1 MNPFMLDVNEANF
14 EQEVL
19 LRSHGVPVVVDF
31 WAEWCGPC
39 KVLGPILERLAIE
52 AGGRFLLAK
61 VNVDQN
67 PGLAIRF
74 GVQGIPAVKA
84 FRLGK
89 VEAEFVGA
97 QPEPV
102 VRRFIQRLVPS
113 PAEQAVQ
120 AANSL
125 LVTHHWKEA
134 EEAFREALAED
145 ESNAAA
151 ALGLVKSLLMQG
163 RGGEALALLEDFPP
177 GSEWAIAEQLRP
189 LADLLAA
196 VEKNGP
202 GYDEQDPLAAELYQ
216 AGRLIVRGN
225 LPAAMDGLLD
235 ILRQDKRYR
244 DGLPR
249 KILLA
254 VFSILGDED
263 TLTRQYREEL
273 ASVLF

>member
-19 LRSHGVPVVVDF
+19 LRSHEVPVVVDF

-52 AGGRFLLAK
+52 GGGRFILAK
-61 VNVDQN
+61 INVDQN
-67 PGLAIRF
+67 PGLAMRF

-84 FRLGK
+84 FKQGK
-89 VEAEFVGA
+89 VEAEFAGS

-113 PAEQAVQ
+113 PAEQAAQ

-145 ESNAAA
+145 ERNAVA
-151 ALGLVKSLLMQG
+151 ALGLMKSLLMQG

-196 VEKNGP
+196 VENNGP

-216 AGRLIVRGN
+216 AGRLIVRDN

-254 VFSILGDED
+254 IFSILGDED

>member
-19 LRSHGVPVVVDF
+19 LRSHEVPVVVDF

-52 AGGRFLLAK
+52 GGGRFILAK
-61 VNVDQN
+61 INVDQN
-67 PGLAIRF
+67 PGLAMRF

-84 FRLGK
+84 FKQGK
-89 VEAEFVGA
+89 VEAEFVGS

-113 PAEQAVQ
+113 PAEQAAQ

-145 ESNAAA
+145 ERNAVA
-151 ALGLVKSLLMQG
+151 ALGLMKSLLMQG

-189 LADLLAA
+189 LAELLAA
-196 VEKNGP
+196 VENNGP

-254 VFSILGDED
+254 IFSILGDED

>member
-19 LRSHGVPVVVDF
+19 LRSHEVPVVVDF

-52 AGGRFLLAK
+52 GGGRFILAK
-61 VNVDQN
+61 INVDQN
-67 PGLAIRF
+67 PGLAMRF

-84 FRLGK
+84 FKQGK
-89 VEAEFVGA
+89 VEAEFVGS

-113 PAEQAVQ
+113 PAEQAAQ

-145 ESNAAA
+145 ERNAVA
-151 ALGLVKSLLMQG
+151 ALGLMKSLLMQG

-196 VEKNGP
+196 VENNGP

-216 AGRLIVRGN
+216 AGRLIVRDN

-254 VFSILGDED
+254 IFSILGDED

>member
-19 LRSHGVPVVVDF
+19 LRSHEVPVVVDF

-52 AGGRFLLAK
+52 GGGRFILAK
-61 VNVDQN
+61 INVDQN
-67 PGLAIRF
+67 PGLAMRF

-84 FRLGK
+84 FKQGK
-89 VEAEFVGA
+89 VEAEFVGS

-113 PAEQAVQ
+113 PAEQAAQ

-145 ESNAAA
+145 ERNAVA
-151 ALGLVKSLLMQG
+151 ALGLMKSLLMQG

-196 VEKNGP
+196 VENNGP

-254 VFSILGDED
+254 IFSILGDED

>member
-19 LRSHGVPVVVDF
+19 LRSHEVPVVVDF

-125 LVTHHWKEA
+125 LVTHHWKDA

-189 LADLLAA
+189 LADLLDA

>member
-19 LRSHGVPVVVDF
+19 LRSHEVPVVVDF

-52 AGGRFLLAK
+52 GGGRFILAK
-61 VNVDQN
+61 INVDQN
-67 PGLAIRF
+67 PGLAMRF

-84 FRLGK
+84 FKQGK
-89 VEAEFVGA
+89 VEAEFVGS

-113 PAEQAVQ
+113 PAEQAAQ

-145 ESNAAA
+145 ERNAVA
-151 ALGLVKSLLMQG
+151 ALGLMKSLLMQG

-189 LADLLAA
+189 LAELLAA
-196 VEKNGP
+196 VENNGP

-216 AGRLIVRGN
+216 AGRLIARDN

-254 VFSILGDED
+254 IFSILGDED

>member
-19 LRSHGVPVVVDF
+19 LRSHEVPVVVDF

-67 PGLAIRF
+67 PGMAIRF

-196 VEKNGP
+196 VENNGP

-216 AGRLIVRGN
+216 AGRLIVRDN

-254 VFSILGDED
+254 IFSILGDED

>member
-19 LRSHGVPVVVDF
+19 LRSHEVPVVVDF

-52 AGGRFLLAK
+52 GGGRFILAK
-61 VNVDQN
+61 INVDQN
-67 PGLAIRF
+67 PGLAMRF

-84 FRLGK
+84 FKQGK
-89 VEAEFVGA
+89 VEAEFVGS

-113 PAEQAVQ
+113 PAEQAAQ

-145 ESNAAA
+145 GRNAVA
-151 ALGLVKSLLMQG
+151 ALGLMKSLLMQG

-196 VEKNGP
+196 VENNGP

-216 AGRLIVRGN
+216 AGRLIVRDN

-254 VFSILGDED
+254 IFSILGDED

>member
-19 LRSHGVPVVVDF
+19 LRSHEVPVVVDF

-52 AGGRFLLAK
+52 GGGRFILAK
-61 VNVDQN
+61 INVDQN
-67 PGLAIRF
+67 PGLAMRF

-84 FRLGK
+84 FKQGK
-89 VEAEFVGA
+89 VEAEFVGS

-113 PAEQAVQ
+113 PAEQAAQ

-145 ESNAAA
+145 ERNAVA
-151 ALGLVKSLLMQG
+151 ALGLMKSLLMQG
-163 RGGEALALLEDFPP
+163 RAAGG
-177 GSEWAIAEQLRP
+177 S
-189 LADLLAA
+189 
-196 VEKNGP
+196 
-202 GYDEQDPLAAELYQ
+202 
-216 AGRLIVRGN
+216 AGRG
-225 LPAAMDGLLD
+225 
-235 ILRQDKRYR
+235 
-244 DGLPR
+244 
-249 KILLA
+249 
-254 VFSILGDED
+254 
-263 TLTRQYREEL
+263 
-273 ASVLF
+273 

>member
-19 LRSHGVPVVVDF
+19 LRSHEVPVVVDF

-52 AGGRFLLAK
+52 GGGRFILAK
-61 VNVDQN
+61 INVDQN
-67 PGLAIRF
+67 PGLAMRF

-84 FRLGK
+84 FKQGK
-89 VEAEFVGA
+89 VEAEFVGS

-102 VRRFIQRLVPS
+102 VRRFIQRLIPS
-113 PAEQAVQ
+113 PAEQAAQ

-145 ESNAAA
+145 GRNAVA
-151 ALGLVKSLLMQG
+151 ALGLMKSLLMQG

-196 VEKNGP
+196 VENNGP

-216 AGRLIVRGN
+216 AGRLIVRDN

-254 VFSILGDED
+254 IFSILGDED

>member
-19 LRSHGVPVVVDF
+19 LRSHEVPVVVDF

-52 AGGRFLLAK
+52 GGGRFILAK
-61 VNVDQN
+61 INVDQN
-67 PGLAIRF
+67 PGLAMRF

-84 FRLGK
+84 FKQGK
-89 VEAEFVGA
+89 VEAEFVGS

-102 VRRFIQRLVPS
+102 VRRFIQRLIPS
-113 PAEQAVQ
+113 PAEQAAQ

-145 ESNAAA
+145 ERNAVA
-151 ALGLVKSLLMQG
+151 ALGLMKSLLMQG

-189 LADLLAA
+189 LAELLAA
-196 VEKNGP
+196 VENNGP

-254 VFSILGDED
+254 IFSILGDED

>member
-19 LRSHGVPVVVDF
+19 LRSHEVPVVVDF

-52 AGGRFLLAK
+52 GGGRFILAK
-61 VNVDQN
+61 INVDQN
-67 PGLAIRF
+67 PGLAMRF

-84 FRLGK
+84 FKQGK
-89 VEAEFVGA
+89 VETEFVGS

-102 VRRFIQRLVPS
+102 VRRFIQRLIPS
-113 PAEQAVQ
+113 PAEQAAQ

-145 ESNAAA
+145 GRNAVA
-151 ALGLVKSLLMQG
+151 ALGLMKSLLMQG

-189 LADLLAA
+189 LAELLAA
-196 VEKNGP
+196 VENNGP

-254 VFSILGDED
+254 IFSILGDED

>member
-19 LRSHGVPVVVDF
+19 LRSHEVPVVVDF

>member
-19 LRSHGVPVVVDF
+19 LRSHEVPVVVDF

-52 AGGRFLLAK
+52 GGGRFILAK
-61 VNVDQN
+61 INVDQN
-67 PGLAIRF
+67 PGLAMRF

-84 FRLGK
+84 FKQGK
-89 VEAEFVGA
+89 VEAEFVGS

-113 PAEQAVQ
+113 PAEQAAQ

-145 ESNAAA
+145 GRNAVA
-151 ALGLVKSLLMQG
+151 ALGLMKSLLMQG

-189 LADLLAA
+189 LAELLAA
-196 VEKNGP
+196 VENNGP

-254 VFSILGDED
+254 IFSILGDED